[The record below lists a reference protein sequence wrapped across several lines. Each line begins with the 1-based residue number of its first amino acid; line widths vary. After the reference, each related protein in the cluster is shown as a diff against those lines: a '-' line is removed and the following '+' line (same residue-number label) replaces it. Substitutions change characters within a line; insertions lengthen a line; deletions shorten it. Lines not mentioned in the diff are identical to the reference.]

1 MKSKR
6 SSPDA
11 GAIRWGTGRSG
22 LGWVLVATTWRGV
35 CGILLGDTR
44 EEVEREAR
52 ARFPGSRSHDASAGI
67 GTAVAAAIRIVERP
81 WASFGRQ
88 LDLLGTPFQQRVWE
102 ALREVPAGSTTSYS
116 ALAARI
122 GAPRS
127 ARAVGAACGANPI
140 AVAIPCHRARR
151 GDGSLAGY
159 RWGLERK
166 HELLRRE
173 AEAATPAEPER
184 AA

>member
-1 MKSKR
+1 
-6 SSPDA
+6 
-11 GAIRWGTGRSG
+11 
-22 LGWVLVATTWRGV
+22 
-35 CGILLGDTR
+35 
-44 EEVEREAR
+44 VE
-52 ARFPGSRSHDASAGI
+52 AGI
-67 GTAVAAAIRIVERP
+67 RMVERP
-81 WASFGRQ
+81 WEPFGGR
-88 LDLLGTPFQQRVWE
+88 LDLRGTPFQRRVWG

-122 GAPRS
+122 GAPGS

-166 HELLRRE
+166 RELLRRE